1 MVMENKKSYILV
13 TGASTGIGRCLAINL
28 SVNYNIILH
37 GRNLERLHE
46 TKSLCSKDN
55 EQIILNFDL
64 LRVDEIEKHFTDFII
79 EKNIEIVHYIHSAGF
94 MKMIPLKMLTLDL
107 INATFST
114 NVISAMIIAK
124 VLTQRK
130 INNTS
135 LKGIVF
141 ISSNIS
147 NFGAKAF
154 SSYAASKGALDSLMR
169 CLAVEL
175 APRVRVNSVLPG
187 AIQTPMTETVFQNK
201 EASERM
207 ILTYPLG
214 LGKPEDIF
222 EMVNFLIS
230 DKSGWITG
238 QQFTVDGGRTI
249 NISG

>member
-1 MVMENKKSYILV
+1 MENKKSYILV
-13 TGASTGIGRCLAINL
+13 TGASTGIGRCLAVNL
-28 SVNYNIILH
+28 SVNSNVILH
-37 GRNLERLHE
+37 GRNLERLQE
-46 TKSLCSKDN
+46 TKSLCSDDN
-55 EQIILNFDL
+55 EQLILSVDL
-64 LRVDEIEKHFTDFII
+64 VKVDEIEKNISDFII
-79 EKNIEIVHYIHSAGF
+79 ENNIEITHYIHCAGF

-107 INATFST
+107 INATFNT

-124 VLTQRK
+124 TLTQRK
-130 INNTS
+130 INNIS

-187 AIQTPMTETVFQNK
+187 AIQTAMTETVFQNK
-201 EASERM
+201 ETSDRM
-207 ILTYPLG
+207 MVAYPLG
-214 LGKPEDIF
+214 FGKPEDIF